1 MAADLQ
7 EQAVQVEWKAA
18 KITAAALKGLI
29 EQILANRE
37 KITHGEQSLKKL
49 NLQGKKLESIELTGE
64 DMQAFKRELN
74 KYAVDFSI
82 KKDTETQNYTV
93 FFKGQDVDRVY
104 TDNTITDRVISSERN
119 PDVSEYAREL
129 DAYVKD
135 MIVGTWKGTFDEWPT
150 ADSIYWSY
158 TFSADGTYSFT
169 NGTTTEAGTYTITS
183 DPNNNYYHSSM
194 QLTFDGGERTMQF
207 YFTTTNPVKMIT
219 DDQTD
224 PTYLKSLV

>member
-29 EQILANRE
+29 EKILANRE

-104 TDNTITDRVISSERN
+104 KGLQKCVENFQKGSKKPIKEVMKEAEEKAAQRNAERT
-119 PDVSEYAREL
+119 PPEHEH
-129 DAYVKD
+129 
-135 MIVGTWKGTFDEWPT
+135 
-150 ADSIYWSY
+150 
-158 TFSADGTYSFT
+158 
-169 NGTTTEAGTYTITS
+169 ITS

>member
-104 TDNTITDRVISSERN
+104 KGLQKCVENFQKGSKKPIKEVMKEAEEKAAQRNAERTS
-119 PDVSEYAREL
+119 PEHEH
-129 DAYVKD
+129 
-135 MIVGTWKGTFDEWPT
+135 
-150 ADSIYWSY
+150 
-158 TFSADGTYSFT
+158 SADRGK
-169 NGTTTEAGTYTITS
+169 EA
-183 DPNNNYYHSSM
+183 
-194 QLTFDGGERTMQF
+194 R
-207 YFTTTNPVKMIT
+207 
-219 DDQTD
+219 
-224 PTYLKSLV
+224 

>member
-29 EQILANRE
+29 EQILANRK

-104 TDNTITDRVISSERN
+104 KGLQKCVENFQKGSKKPIKEVMKEAEEKAAQRN
-119 PDVSEYAREL
+119 A
-129 DAYVKD
+129 
-135 MIVGTWKGTFDEWPT
+135 
-150 ADSIYWSY
+150 
-158 TFSADGTYSFT
+158 
-169 NGTTTEAGTYTITS
+169 
-183 DPNNNYYHSSM
+183 
-194 QLTFDGGERTMQF
+194 ERTPPEHEHCGFSQ
-207 YFTTTNPVKMIT
+207 NRDSVIAALNDSLPLIE
-219 DDQTD
+219 DQEIKKTVEAAIRKANAMTQEAFAALD
-224 PTYLKSLV
+224 LSDTLNVVAE

>member
-29 EQILANRE
+29 EQILADRG

-104 TDNTITDRVISSERN
+104 KGLQKCVENFQKGSKKPIKEVMKEAEEKAAQRN
-119 PDVSEYAREL
+119 AKRTPPEHEH
-129 DAYVKD
+129 
-135 MIVGTWKGTFDEWPT
+135 
-150 ADSIYWSY
+150 
-158 TFSADGTYSFT
+158 SADRGK
-169 NGTTTEAGTYTITS
+169 EA
-183 DPNNNYYHSSM
+183 
-194 QLTFDGGERTMQF
+194 R
-207 YFTTTNPVKMIT
+207 
-219 DDQTD
+219 
-224 PTYLKSLV
+224 

>member
-104 TDNTITDRVISSERN
+104 KGLVNGQVLTEQLLVLSQK
-119 PDVSEYAREL
+119 PEL
-129 DAYVKD
+129 PS
-135 MIVGTWKGTFDEWPT
+135 IQQQQTFCRKKC
-150 ADSIYWSY
+150 Y
-158 TFSADGTYSFT
+158 
-169 NGTTTEAGTYTITS
+169 ITS
-183 DPNNNYYHSSM
+183 TRLFLIN
-194 QLTFDGGERTMQF
+194 
-207 YFTTTNPVKMIT
+207 
-219 DDQTD
+219 
-224 PTYLKSLV
+224 

>member
-29 EQILANRE
+29 EQFLANRK

-104 TDNTITDRVISSERN
+104 KGLQKCVENFQKGSKKPIEIYVYIAISPIPIATFPSDDLN
-119 PDVSEYAREL
+119 QIA
-129 DAYVKD
+129 
-135 MIVGTWKGTFDEWPT
+135 KGF
-150 ADSIYWSY
+150 
-158 TFSADGTYSFT
+158 
-169 NGTTTEAGTYTITS
+169 
-183 DPNNNYYHSSM
+183 
-194 QLTFDGGERTMQF
+194 
-207 YFTTTNPVKMIT
+207 
-219 DDQTD
+219 
-224 PTYLKSLV
+224 LKSFAAVCLQGAFIYLILSFFPILVSSNILGDTSAWGLLLYSLILALGVFSSSRWAKSVCNAM

>member
-82 KKDTETQNYTV
+82 KIAGLELRQQEPVSLRTLLKPD
-93 FFKGQDVDRVY
+93 
-104 TDNTITDRVISSERN
+104 IS
-119 PDVSEYAREL
+119 
-129 DAYVKD
+129 
-135 MIVGTWKGTFDEWPT
+135 
-150 ADSIYWSY
+150 
-158 TFSADGTYSFT
+158 
-169 NGTTTEAGTYTITS
+169 
-183 DPNNNYYHSSM
+183 
-194 QLTFDGGERTMQF
+194 
-207 YFTTTNPVKMIT
+207 
-219 DDQTD
+219 
-224 PTYLKSLV
+224 

>member
-29 EQILANRE
+29 EKILANRE

-104 TDNTITDRVISSERN
+104 KGLQKCVENFQKGSKKPIKEVMKEAEEKAAQEPQKKISMKERMAAAQAEADRRNSSHALNQPQRDKTAER
-119 PDVSEYAREL
+119 
-129 DAYVKD
+129 
-135 MIVGTWKGTFDEWPT
+135 
-150 ADSIYWSY
+150 
-158 TFSADGTYSFT
+158 
-169 NGTTTEAGTYTITS
+169 
-183 DPNNNYYHSSM
+183 
-194 QLTFDGGERTMQF
+194 GE
-207 YFTTTNPVKMIT
+207 
-219 DDQTD
+219 
-224 PTYLKSLV
+224 

>member
-29 EQILANRE
+29 EQLLANRK

-49 NLQGKKLESIELTGE
+49 NLQGKKLESVELSGE

-82 KKDTETQNYTV
+82 NYTV

-104 TDNTITDRVISSERN
+104 KGLQKCVENFQKGSKKPIKEVMQAAEEKAAQRNAERT
-119 PDVSEYAREL
+119 PPEHEH
-129 DAYVKD
+129 
-135 MIVGTWKGTFDEWPT
+135 
-150 ADSIYWSY
+150 
-158 TFSADGTYSFT
+158 SADRGK
-169 NGTTTEAGTYTITS
+169 EA
-183 DPNNNYYHSSM
+183 
-194 QLTFDGGERTMQF
+194 R
-207 YFTTTNPVKMIT
+207 
-219 DDQTD
+219 
-224 PTYLKSLV
+224 

>member
-29 EQILANRE
+29 EKILANRE

-104 TDNTITDRVISSERN
+104 AASQQLCNHRSKRN
-119 PDVSEYAREL
+119 HSPGNWVFVYKQR
-129 DAYVKD
+129 
-135 MIVGTWKGTFDEWPT
+135 
-150 ADSIYWSY
+150 IYR
-158 TFSADGTYSFT
+158 
-169 NGTTTEAGTYTITS
+169 
-183 DPNNNYYHSSM
+183 P
-194 QLTFDGGERTMQF
+194 L
-207 YFTTTNPVKMIT
+207 
-219 DDQTD
+219 
-224 PTYLKSLV
+224 L

>member
-29 EQILANRE
+29 EQIIANRE

-104 TDNTITDRVISSERN
+104 TAQTISLNFGAVAVN
-119 PDVSEYAREL
+119 GEL
-129 DAYVKD
+129 
-135 MIVGTWKGTFDEWPT
+135 FLPELP
-150 ADSIYWSY
+150 
-158 TFSADGTYSFT
+158 
-169 NGTTTEAGTYTITS
+169 
-183 DPNNNYYHSSM
+183 
-194 QLTFDGGERTMQF
+194 
-207 YFTTTNPVKMIT
+207 KM
-219 DDQTD
+219 
-224 PTYLKSLV
+224 

>member
-104 TDNTITDRVISSERN
+104 KGLQKCVENFQKGSKKPIKEVMKEAEEKAAQRN
-119 PDVSEYAREL
+119 A
-129 DAYVKD
+129 
-135 MIVGTWKGTFDEWPT
+135 
-150 ADSIYWSY
+150 
-158 TFSADGTYSFT
+158 
-169 NGTTTEAGTYTITS
+169 
-183 DPNNNYYHSSM
+183 
-194 QLTFDGGERTMQF
+194 ERTPPEHEH
-207 YFTTTNPVKMIT
+207 TIDELSIVKMYCGFSQNRDSVIAALN
-219 DDQTD
+219 DSLPLIEDQEIKKTVEAAIRKANAMTQEAFAALD
-224 PTYLKSLV
+224 LSDTLNVVAE